1 MRNLSIE
8 NWFNGENEKDEYKFC
23 VLTVI
28 KGRAHHQNQCC
39 FFLFDQSKINVDE
52 KKQKRK
58 KKTRLKTKLTIN
70 HK

>member
-1 MRNLSIE
+1 MRNVSIE
-8 NWFNGENEKDEYKFC
+8 NWFNGKNEKYEYKFC

-39 FFLFDQSKINVDE
+39 FFFIYQSKINVDE
-52 KKQKRK
+52 KKQK